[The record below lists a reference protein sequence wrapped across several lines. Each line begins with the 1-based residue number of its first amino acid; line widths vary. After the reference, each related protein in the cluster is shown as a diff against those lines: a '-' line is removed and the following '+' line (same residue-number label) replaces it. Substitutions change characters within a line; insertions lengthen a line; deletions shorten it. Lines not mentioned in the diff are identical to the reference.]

1 LAAVEP
7 DLERVR
13 DALAAMITDG
23 HRAADVIQR
32 IRQLAMKSEPR
43 KVPLNLNDIAHD
55 VATLVR
61 AELTRYDIALAL
73 DLAEDLPAVVADR
86 VQLQQVVL
94 NLAMNA
100 VEAMATVTGRSRTLM
115 IRSERHD
122 DMVKIAVHDTGV
134 GIPATDLDRVFDAF
148 VTTKRGGMG
157 MGLSISRSIIEAHGG
172 RLWAAPN
179 EPHGAIFQFSLP
191 AA

>member
-1 LAAVEP
+1 
-7 DLERVR
+7 
-13 DALAAMITDG
+13 
-23 HRAADVIQR
+23 
-32 IRQLAMKSEPR
+32 
-43 KVPLNLNDIAHD
+43 
-55 VATLVR
+55 
-61 AELTRYDIALAL
+61 
-73 DLAEDLPAVVADR
+73 
-86 VQLQQVVL
+86 
-94 NLAMNA
+94 
-100 VEAMATVTGRSRTLM
+100 
-115 IRSERHD
+115 
-122 DMVKIAVHDTGV
+122 MVKIAVHDTGV